1 MVNHRGSET
10 SNGHPGTEEIQQR
23 RINIQRVCYPLVW
36 CSGWQLDSVPLL
48 ISHRPLLYGLEIVED
63 FKVLNSYAFESRDY
77 QVTPGSPWN
86 YALRLQND
94 SQPEKDLTFASK
106 GLELGVPPFSLKG
119 APGMIMAQV
128 GLLNYESETCS
139 RILTVC
145 SPPSFPPLG
154 SHTGFLAAIPQCSG
168 CPTHIPCHLFQPP
181 HTPHSPPLWSH

>member
-1 MVNHRGSET
+1 M
-10 SNGHPGTEEIQQR
+10 
-23 RINIQRVCYPLVW
+23 W
-36 CSGWQLDSVPLL
+36 CSGWQLDSIPLL

-145 SPPSFPPLG
+145 SPPSLSPRVAYWVPGSYPTMQRLPHPHPLSPLPTPSHPSLSSPLEPLTSG
-154 SHTGFLAAIPQCSG
+154 SLNCLHWQKTEWH
-168 CPTHIPCHLFQPP
+168 HIKKCDA
-181 HTPHSPPLWSH
+181 TDVSP